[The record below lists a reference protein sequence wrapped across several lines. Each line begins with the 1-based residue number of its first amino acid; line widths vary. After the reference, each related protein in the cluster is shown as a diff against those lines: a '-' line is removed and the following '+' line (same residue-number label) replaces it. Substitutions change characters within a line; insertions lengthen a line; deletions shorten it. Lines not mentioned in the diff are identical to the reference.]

1 MRESIPWT
9 SMSVCMDEAEPV
21 KEMTKLPQKS
31 KVIDTV
37 VLICGWHGS
46 TLIPLTGEKAPKEVL
61 KVNKRG
67 TQDLYTW
74 SRNWYTLVRENF

>member
-21 KEMTKLPQKS
+21 KEMTKLLQKS
-31 KVIDTV
+31 KV
-37 VLICGWHGS
+37 
-46 TLIPLTGEKAPKEVL
+46 KEVL